1 MEGRNGGEGRGAG
14 KGKKGRRRR
23 EFVLYRRQK
32 KRKVG
37 AYERKCADTIDTVLV
52 LGLAISS
59 DKI

>member
-1 MEGRNGGEGRGAG
+1 MEGREEEQERGRREGEGGSLSFTV
-14 KGKKGRRRR
+14 GR
-23 EFVLYRRQK
+23 K